1 MKEGINMKKKI
12 RITLV
17 GRKGTMA
24 EGSAMKGTALVTK
37 TELSNLQRIHRKTPM
52 KVKVIR
58 K

>member
-1 MKEGINMKKKI
+1 MKKKI